1 MNTAQNTG
9 FGDKVIDSNS
19 GVGDIPN
26 LEPITGRSD
35 ATCPAGI
42 KWVYSSWLFVRRPMV
57 QVVGEKDSL
66 HQRLVFYVLSVPELL
81 HNPMRQ
87 INIEQGRTVPIIS
100 ES

>member
-1 MNTAQNTG
+1 
-9 FGDKVIDSNS
+9 
-19 GVGDIPN
+19 
-26 LEPITGRSD
+26 
-35 ATCPAGI
+35 
-42 KWVYSSWLFVRRPMV
+42 MV
-57 QVVGEKDSL
+57 QVVGEKNSL